1 MRCRRRRLGRAG
13 GDFVGVEPRA
23 LEWVPKNFA
32 GVQGDV
38 RAFGVHALDGEFSR
52 EKRLEV
58 LIDVVGWGD
67 EKGGVDGD
75 GWAGVVGV
83 FASRRGPG
91 GEGF

>member
-1 MRCRRRRLGRAG
+1 MC
-13 GDFVGVEPRA
+13 GDDVGVEPRA
-23 LEWVPKNFA
+23 GTELERVPKNA
-32 GVQGDV
+32 RVQMVQGYV

-75 GWAGVVGV
+75 GWAGVVVGV
-83 FASRRGPG
+83 FASRRGTG